1 MCVQGKLVNYALILT
16 FNDAAGT
23 DEDEEDDEALVAI
36 DRKRTRKDSASAL
49 KRLETNIP
57 GAKSKKRPRVL
68 VEVRICYTSVGLHKN
83 TEHFCNNIIL
93 FAFSI
98 HI

>member
-1 MCVQGKLVNYALILT
+1 MRVQGKLVNCTLILK
-16 FNDAAGT
+16 FNDAAGM
-23 DEDEEDDEALVAI
+23 DEDDEELVAI

-93 FAFSI
+93 FAFST
-98 HI
+98 HL